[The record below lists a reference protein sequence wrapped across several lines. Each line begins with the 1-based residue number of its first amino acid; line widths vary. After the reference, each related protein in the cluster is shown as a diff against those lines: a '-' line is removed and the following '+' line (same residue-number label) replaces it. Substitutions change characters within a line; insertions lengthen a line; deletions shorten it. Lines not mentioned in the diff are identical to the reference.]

1 MTQKLIKVLQHIHTL
16 VHIQTCTQSSL
27 RQRCSDLEGELGT
40 VRAGKEKVEVSLN
53 DAQMELNNSRETLR
67 NQTEQTGKLSKEVR
81 VGEREGRKGRR
92 GREGQGKHSH
102 TQFFL
107 QLEALKAEL
116 VRSAQERASEVEQY
130 KAEVAAATLKHEEA
144 KSSFDSQV
152 NTLTTHAV
160 NTITIHCT

>member
-1 MTQKLIKVLQHIHTL
+1 MTQNLIKVLQHIHTL

-27 RQRCSDLEGELGT
+27 RQRCSALEGELGT
-40 VRAGKEKVEVSLN
+40 VRAGKEKVEANLN
-53 DAQMELNNSRETLR
+53 DARMELNNSRETLR
-67 NQTEQTGKLSKEVR
+67 NQTEQTEKLSKEVR
-81 VGEREGRKGRR
+81 VGEREEGRK

-102 TQFFL
+102 TQFSL
-107 QLEALKAEL
+107 QLEALRAEL
-116 VRSAQERASEVEQY
+116 VRSAQERALEVEQY